1 MKQTRNKHSP
11 AFKAKVALAALAGE
25 ETIAQLASRFEV
37 HPSQIHA
44 WKRALVEGAPE
55 LFATNQ
61 KSQEKAKEAQIN
73 HLYRHIGQLKVERDV
88 FVGKVRSMSRS
99 IRRAMIDRDHQQLS
113 LVRQCILLDVSRAS
127 VYYRPVPTRAED
139 LELMALM
146 DRQYLKTPF
155 YGSRKMK
162 AWLLQQGYLVSRKR
176 VRRLMRLM
184 GLEDI
189 YRRPNTSKPAPGHRI
204 FPYLLKGVEV
214 NRVDQ
219 VWAADITYIP
229 MAKGFLYLVAIMD
242 WHSRHVLAWKL
253 SNTMDTSF
261 CVAAL
266 EEALGKGRPEIFNTD
281 QGSQFTSEAFTQTLQ
296 EQRVQVSMDGKGR
309 YLDNIFVERLWRSIK
324 YEEVYLKAYQTVA
337 EARTGINAYL
347 EFYNR
352 QRPHQALGYR
362 TPAEVYQHGQE
373 ERGAAAEEAGLPSG
387 LVKPSAGVG
396 DSLNSALVLS

>member
-1 MKQTRNKHSP
+1 M
-11 AFKAKVALAALAGE
+11 
-25 ETIAQLASRFEV
+25 
-37 HPSQIHA
+37 
-44 WKRALVEGAPE
+44 EGAPE

-73 HLYRHIGQLKVERDV
+73 HLYRHIGQLKVEPIFCRKGPVYESQHTASHDRPRPPAAV
-88 FVGKVRSMSRS
+88 FGASMYP
-99 IRRAMIDRDHQQLS
+99 AG
-113 LVRQCILLDVSRAS
+113 RQPGLGVL
-127 VYYRPVPTRAED
+127 RPVPTRAED
-139 LELMALM
+139 LELMALN
-146 DRQYLKTPF
+146 RQNLMTPF

-184 GLEDI
+184 GLEAI

-229 MAKGFLYLVAIMD
+229 MAGLLYLVAIMD

-281 QGSQFTSEAFTQTLQ
+281 QGSQFTSEAFTLTLQ
-296 EQRVQVSMDGKGR
+296 EEGPG
-309 YLDNIFVERLWRSIK
+309 
-324 YEEVYLKAYQTVA
+324 
-337 EARTGINAYL
+337 
-347 EFYNR
+347 
-352 QRPHQALGYR
+352 H
-362 TPAEVYQHGQE
+362 HGW
-373 ERGAAAEEAGLPSG
+373 
-387 LVKPSAGVG
+387 
-396 DSLNSALVLS
+396 